1 MAILAV
7 RHLTRY
13 RYRKAV
19 TFGEHRM
26 MFRPCESWDQRLIEA
41 TLAITPAPVHLRNMH
56 DVFGNCVAIARFGD
70 RASEL
75 TFESRV
81 RLEHLPAP
89 LTAEADDWFPL
100 SPAVF
105 PHPYA
110 ESDLPDLASSIT
122 AGHRDPDGLLENW
135 ARRFARRG
143 RRGRILD
150 TLADMTHAIHGE
162 FAYAARMTVGTQTPL
177 ETLRL
182 KAGSCRD
189 FAVLMIEAARRLGLA
204 ARFVS
209 GYIYSP
215 ADGVGGA
222 ESTRGGGHTHAWV
235 RVYLPSFGWAE
246 FDPTNGIVGG
256 ANLVRVAVARDPA
269 QALPLHGTWIGEA
282 GDYLGMDVE
291 VEVEIEPQAR
301 AGPRVSLSLAS

>member
-19 TFGEHRM
+19 AFGEHRM

-41 TLAITPAPVHLRNMH
+41 RLTITPAPVHLRNMH
-56 DVFGNCVAIARFGD
+56 DVFGNCVAIARFND
-70 RASEL
+70 RAREL
-75 TFESRV
+75 TFESHV

-89 LTAEADDWFPL
+89 LTAEPDDWFPL

-110 ESDLPDLASSIT
+110 EGDLPDLASSI
-122 AGHRDPDGLLENW
+122 AARHGDPDGLLENW
-135 ARRFARRG
+135 ARRFAPRG

-150 TLADMTHAIHGE
+150 ALTDMTHAIHGE
-162 FAYAARMTVGTQTPL
+162 FTYSSRLTVGTQTPL

-182 KAGSCRD
+182 GAGSCRD
-189 FAVLMIEAARRLGLA
+189 FAMLMMEAARRLGLA

-209 GYIYSP
+209 GYIYTP
-215 ADGVGGA
+215 TRAGGGRA
-222 ESTRGGGHTHAWV
+222 RGGGHTHAWV

-256 ANLVRVAVARDPA
+256 ANLVRVAVARDPS
-269 QALPLHGTWIGEA
+269 QALPLHGAWIGEA

-291 VEVEIEPQAR
+291 VDVRIAAEPLAR
-301 AGPRVSLSLAS
+301 PRVSLSLAS

>member
-13 RYRKAV
+13 RYRQAV
-19 TFGEHRM
+19 AFGEHRM

-41 TLAITPAPVHLRNMH
+41 RLTIDPAPVHLRNMH
-56 DVFGNCVAIARFGD
+56 DVFGNCVSIARFGG
-70 RASEL
+70 RARNL
-75 TFESRV
+75 TFRSEV

-110 ESDLPDLASSIT
+110 ERDLPDLASSIE
-122 AGHRDPDGLLENW
+122 ARHADPDGALENW
-135 ARRFARRG
+135 ARRFAPRG
-143 RRGRILD
+143 LRGRILD
-150 TLADMTHAIHGE
+150 ALGDMTGAVHEE
-162 FAYAARMTVGTQTPL
+162 FAYASRLTVGTQTPL

-182 KAGSCRD
+182 RAGSCRD

-209 GYIYSP
+209 GYIYCP
-215 ADGVGGA
+215 GA
-222 ESTRGGGHTHAWV
+222 GAAGRARGGGHTHAWV

-256 ANLVRVAVARDPA
+256 ANLIRVAVARDPR
-269 QALPLHGTWIGEA
+269 QALPLHGTWMGEA

-291 VEVEIEPQAR
+291 VDVEVEAEPRAR
-301 AGPRVSLSLAS
+301 RRVSLSLAP